1 MNLHENIQRIKEVM
15 GVSYCGTNNDLVTE
29 SEIPINFKRRLF
41 EELPNFIINEYQWLA
56 PGSFNSYEEY
66 MSTVI
71 SNVIRQVSLFLGDTT
86 YEEMMTIREKIEPV
100 ITNYIVDNFSDE
112 MKEYYSIKHR
122 K

>member
-1 MNLHENIQRIKEVM
+1 
-15 GVSYCGTNNDLVTE
+15 
-29 SEIPINFKRRLF
+29 
-41 EELPNFIINEYQWLA
+41 
-56 PGSFNSYEEY
+56 